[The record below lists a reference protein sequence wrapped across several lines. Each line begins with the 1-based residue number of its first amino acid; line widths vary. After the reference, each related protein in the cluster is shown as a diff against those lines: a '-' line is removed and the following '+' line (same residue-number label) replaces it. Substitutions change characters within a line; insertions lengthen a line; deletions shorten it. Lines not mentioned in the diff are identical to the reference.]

1 MVSFSRQP
9 LPVTRTVF
17 AGNIS
22 VNQYRARPGEDPRSP
37 CRFLPQEAISSLCAC
52 LSRLIDIARK
62 LDKAER
68 EPLLM
73 CAHYFKKLDNPG
85 YAAETYLKIGDL
97 KSLIQLHVET
107 QRWDE
112 VRIEHA
118 SWVRGPRL
126 SPWPQGAFGG
136 LNGEQ
141 MPSLWE

>member
-1 MVSFSRQP
+1 MQLTLKKTQKLML
-9 LPVTRTVF
+9 LPSIR
-17 AGNIS
+17 
-22 VNQYRARPGEDPRSP
+22 
-37 CRFLPQEAISSLCAC
+37 LLLQESIFSLCFH

-97 KSLIQLHVET
+97 KSLVQLHVET

-112 VRIEHA
+112 VRVEPA
-118 SWVRGPRL
+118 
-126 SPWPQGAFGG
+126 
-136 LNGEQ
+136 
-141 MPSLWE
+141 